1 MARRNV
7 TPRDRE
13 NLRKILRNKEARKE
27 FQKQVNAKFGLKGQ
41 LGDGKILELLLEHAD
56 EILAIIAAIL
66 KMFAL

>member
-7 TPRDRE
+7 TERDRE

-27 FQKQVNAKFGLKGQ
+27 FQRRVNATFGLKGQ

-56 EILAIIAAIL
+56 KILAIVAAIL